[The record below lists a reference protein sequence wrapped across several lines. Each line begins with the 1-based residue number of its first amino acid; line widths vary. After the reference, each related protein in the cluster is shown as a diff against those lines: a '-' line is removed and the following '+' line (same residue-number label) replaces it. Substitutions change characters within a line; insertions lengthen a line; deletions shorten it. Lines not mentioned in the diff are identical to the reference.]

1 LPGGVDDRWAAH
13 AVAAARQAKDSR
25 TSWPKDRLFDR
36 WLAGWYLIDFAR
48 SRDTNA
54 YVSADCYLIVGWRPG
69 AAVDWLV

>member
-25 TSWPKDRLFDR
+25 TSGPKDRLFDR

-54 YVSADCYLIVGWRPG
+54 YAHTSAPIVI
-69 AAVDWLV
+69 